1 MSYAADNIY
10 EPLADGLRSLAA
22 LRQIEGG
29 WRVVTHCMYPSNGLV
44 EITVRGGAR
53 TIVASDEGGAFGEAL
68 SAGIAVRDYSK
79 SVAHIVREQGLLMR
93 EGVIY
98 TPQVAIE
105 AAAPSVLLV
114 ANASQEVARWMFD
127 HTKIRRP
134 RDFRVVLSEF
144 LRKRF
149 EERLAHNTII
159 VGKSNKPHK
168 FANVISLPNG
178 KRLIIDTVMNDASS
192 INARVVANLDV
203 RAAND
208 EGVSQR
214 IVYDDDEGWSASDLN
229 LLQVG
234 APAVPFSR
242 SREVIERVASV
253 G

>member
-1 MSYAADNIY
+1 
-10 EPLADGLRSLAA
+10 
-22 LRQIEGG
+22 
-29 WRVVTHCMYPSNGLV
+29 
-44 EITVRGGAR
+44 
-53 TIVASDEGGAFGEAL
+53 
-68 SAGIAVRDYSK
+68 
-79 SVAHIVREQGLLMR
+79 MR

-114 ANASQEVARWMFD
+114 ANASQEVARWLFD
-127 HTKIRRP
+127 HTKTRRP
-134 RDFRVVLSEF
+134 RDFRLVLSEF

-149 EERLAHNTII
+149 EDRLLHNAAI
-159 VGKSNKPHK
+159 VGKSNKSHR
-168 FANVISLPNG
+168 FANVISLPDG
-178 KRLIIDTVMNDASS
+178 RRLIVDAVMNDASS
-192 INARVVANLDV
+192 INSRVVANLDI

-208 EGVSQR
+208 DTISQR
-214 IVYDDDEGWSASDLN
+214 IIYDDDEGWSAADLN